1 MKINGKEMYFDV
13 EQQCYVE
20 IREYKKYDDYEKRE
34 KEVLEVKNVSKEHIK
49 RELAKELLSLTK
61 DELKMLKEHRERLK
75 TLFLTDI
82 ESVKLVFEPFKSRE
96 WVEGGYLCKNL
107 FKPSELWQKAYKN
120 RIEAEKKSE
129 LYKDVN
135 FVFKYPHI
143 SALLLN
149 LLRDDMDRI
158 EYFIN
163 WLSTALVTLRK
174 IGTAIVFKGIQGT
187 GKGLLYEQ
195 IIQPIIGEKYTYTF
209 SNNDLK
215 SQFNKNLQNKL
226 FVVGNEIKGDF
237 REGNHIYETL
247 KMWITDKDLRIEAK
261 GKDAFQINNYFN
273 VLVFSNNE
281 TPLQIQASDR
291 RYTVF
296 ETKERQIIQIAKED
310 FGYCGTSEFVEGIRK
325 ELKDFVFDLFKF
337 NFNIHRARIP
347 AITKEKYNIYLASVK
362 KSEIFANALKTKDI
376 EFFETIMVD
385 YVEFMDDEIFERL
398 CNKFRIMIV
407 KDEFQKLDKFE
418 TYNQVKK
425 DLFKELETSGEV
437 DNNILS
443 FLYVIATGEK
453 PENTQKI
460 GTALTV
466 LFGKSK
472 LKKRN
477 NKVFRF
483 RQVLIND
490 EFPF

>member
-1 MKINGKEMYFDV
+1 MKINGKDMYFDV

-20 IREYKKYDDYEKRE
+20 IREYKKFDDYEERE
-34 KEVLEVKNVSKEHIK
+34 KEVLEVKNVTKEHIK
-49 RELAKELLSLTK
+49 RELAKDLEVLIPNRL
-61 DELKMLKEHRERLK
+61 EMLKELRERLK

-107 FKPSELWQKAYKN
+107 FKPSELWQEAYNN
-120 RIEAEKKSE
+120 RIEAEKKGE

-135 FVFKYPHI
+135 FVFRYPHI

-149 LLRDDMDRI
+149 LLRDDMERV

-195 IIQPIIGEKYTYTF
+195 IIQPVVGEKYTYTF
-209 SNNDLK
+209 SNQDLK

-226 FVVGNEIKGDF
+226 FVTGNEIKGDF

-273 VLVFSNNE
+273 VLIFSNNE

-310 FGYCGTSEFVEGIRK
+310 FGYKGTSEFVEGIRR
-325 ELKDFVFDLFKF
+325 ELDSFVCDLFKYDF
-337 NFNIHRARIP
+337 NVHKARIP

-376 EFFETIMVD
+376 EFFENIMLD
-385 YVEFMDDEIFERL
+385 YVELMDNETFERL
-398 CNKFRIMIV
+398 CNKFRIVIV
-407 KDEFQKLDKFE
+407 KNQFQKLDKIE

-425 DLFKELETSGEV
+425 ELFKELESSGEV
-437 DNNILS
+437 NNNILS
-443 FLYVIATGEK
+443 FLYVISTGEK

-466 LFGKSK
+466 LFGKSLPRRK
-472 LKKRN
+472 GNCLLR
-477 NKVFRF
+477 V
-483 RQVLIND
+483 RQVLVND

>member
-1 MKINGKEMYFDV
+1 MKINGKDVYFDV

-20 IREYKKYDDYEKRE
+20 IREYKKFDDYENRE

-49 RELAKELLSLTK
+49 RELAKDLEVLIPNRL
-61 DELKMLKEHRERLK
+61 EMLKEHRERLK

-107 FKPSELWQKAYKN
+107 FKPSELWQKAYN
-120 RIEAEKKSE
+120 ARVEANKKGE
-129 LYKDVN
+129 LYKNVD

-143 SALLLN
+143 SALLTN
-149 LLRDDMDRI
+149 LLKDDIERI
-158 EYFIN
+158 EYFVN
-163 WLSTALVTLRK
+163 WLATALVTLRK

-195 IIQPIIGEKYTYTF
+195 IIQPVVGEKYTYTF
-209 SNNDLK
+209 SNADLK

-261 GKDAFQINNYFN
+261 GKDAFQIQNYFN
-273 VLVFSNNE
+273 VMIFSNNE

-291 RYTVF
+291 RYSVF

-310 FGYCGTSEFVEGIRK
+310 FNYKGTTEFVDGIRK
-325 ELKDFVFDLFKF
+325 ELESFVFDLFKYE
-337 NFNIHRARIP
+337 FNIHRARIP
-347 AITKEKYNIYLASVK
+347 AITREKYNIYLASVK
-362 KSEIFANALKTKDI
+362 KSEIFATALKQKDI
-376 EFFETIMVD
+376 EFFETLMID
-385 YVEFMDDEIFERL
+385 YVELMDNEDFERL
-398 CNKFRIMIV
+398 CNKFKIV
-407 KDEFQKLDKFE
+407 IEKDMNGNIDKMT
-418 TYNQVKK
+418 TYNNVVKEV
-425 DLFKELETSGEV
+425 FNELHRSGEV
-437 DNNILS
+437 DNRYLS
-443 FLYVIATGEK
+443 FLYVVATGEK
-453 PENTQKI
+453 VENTQKI

-466 LFGKSK
+466 LFGKSFPRRK
-472 LKKRN
+472 GNHL
-477 NKVFRF
+477 FRV
-483 RQVLIND
+483 RQVLTND

>member
-1 MKINGKEMYFDV
+1 MKINGKDMYFDV

-20 IREYKKYDDYEKRE
+20 IREYKKFDDYEERE
-34 KEVLEVKNVSKEHIK
+34 KEVLEVKNVTKEHIK
-49 RELAKELLSLTK
+49 RELAKDLEVLIPNRL
-61 DELKMLKEHRERLK
+61 EMLKELRERLK

-107 FKPSELWQKAYKN
+107 FKPSELWQEAYNN
-120 RIEAEKKSE
+120 RIEAEKKGE

-135 FVFKYPHI
+135 FVFRYPHI

-149 LLRDDMDRI
+149 LLRDDMERV

-195 IIQPIIGEKYTYTF
+195 IIQPVVGEKYTYTF
-209 SNNDLK
+209 SNQDLK

-226 FVVGNEIKGDF
+226 FVTGNEIKGDF

-273 VLVFSNNE
+273 VLIFSNNE

-310 FGYCGTSEFVEGIRK
+310 FGYKGTSEFVEGIRR
-325 ELKDFVFDLFKF
+325 ELDSFVCDLFKYDF
-337 NFNIHRARIP
+337 NVHKARIP

-376 EFFETIMVD
+376 EFFENIMLD
-385 YVEFMDDEIFERL
+385 YVELMDNEIFERL
-398 CNKFRIMIV
+398 CNKFRIVIV
-407 KDEFQKLDKFE
+407 KNQFQKLDKIE

-425 DLFKELETSGEV
+425 ELFKELESSGEV
-437 DNNILS
+437 NNNILS
-443 FLYVIATGEK
+443 FLYVISTGEK

-477 NKVFRF
+477 NRVFRF
-483 RQVLIND
+483 RQVLTND